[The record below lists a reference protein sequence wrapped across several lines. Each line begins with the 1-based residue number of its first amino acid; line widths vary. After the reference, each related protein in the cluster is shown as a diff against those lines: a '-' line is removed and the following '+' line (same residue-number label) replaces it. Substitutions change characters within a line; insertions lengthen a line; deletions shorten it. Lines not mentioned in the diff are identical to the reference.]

1 METGG
6 SALHN
11 LVGTSIGRY
20 KITAD
25 IKHDE
30 ISGIYAAQDTR
41 LDRQVTLKV
50 MLRSGEYSR
59 SFSEQFLGEARS
71 LAQLSHPNILKVL
84 DFGQDGGYLYMVT
97 EAVPGRTLAEFAGKK
112 MDWESAVQL
121 LLPVAEALEYAHD
134 RDIVHR
140 DLKPDNILLTVD
152 NQPMLSDFSITRLV
166 EEEETREMT
175 GTNVGLGSPF
185 YMSPEQGKGL
195 RLDYRVDI
203 YALGI
208 IFFELV
214 TGRKPFEAENNMEVV
229 IQQVTLPPP
238 HPRTFALDLPETVDE
253 IILTAMAKDP
263 DARYQSMSEFINAVR
278 QAKEKRTTKKERRWH
293 RIPIWQVLTAAAL
306 LVLLLTGVGALWYF
320 KKPVSALPV
329 SNATMT
335 VTPMASATVEKVL
348 EITRTPPKAA
358 EPPPTVKPTE
368 IAKTPTAV
376 VDETGFQFSAY
387 PKLQGTA
394 LPSLAGPI
402 TAENASKMVEIMRLG
417 RPANNAIIWS
427 PDEQSIYM
435 GTESGIYIFP
445 ISGSY
450 AQYIIDV
457 HVAINS
463 LAISPDGN
471 LLAAGAKNGTVLLF
485 KARTGERLFE
495 LAGHTNMVT
504 ALNFSPDGLWL
515 VSASKDS
522 IAKVWNVD
530 DGTEML
536 ILKGHGASINDAEFT
551 PDGQFIV
558 TGSEDYSIRVWNS
571 SSGEQAAKLDL
582 NGLVNDIDVNHDGT
596 MVAAAM
602 IDPRVELWSLE
613 TNRRLYTLK
622 DKSLLTTVYGIG
634 FSPNSHFL
642 AAASGEGQVRI
653 FNTHNGELET
663 SLRVAG
669 TDKDPIAS
677 TAVRFS
683 LNGNQLLVET
693 ADGALTLWDQ
703 KRQSQVHRIEYPAT
717 HVEQMAVSQDGQTL
731 AVQINNAS
739 VDLYSITKGIKQ
751 NTIQGKLPE
760 GMPIHP
766 ESKKLVVVRKEG
778 LFFVDF
784 NQSSQRLG
792 LFPNDSTVNY
802 TEDGKILIVAG
813 DRRIE
818 LWMTETGLRGN
829 PGSLKAE
836 KNCQSAYTDNKD
848 YIASGSRSSA
858 INNRDF
864 ADFVCQIPR
873 PLGTTDTATD
883 GLKTLVYALNTG
895 KGELWIKD
903 DSQSPRELAGG
914 GGKALAVAVNSD
926 GSLIAMGGEDG
937 QVRIYDPTG
946 NEVTVLSHHTSA
958 ILDLSFTKDRTM
970 LLSLSEDGT
979 VEVWG
984 MVTGN

>member
-1 METGG
+1 MGIGG
-6 SALHN
+6 LALHN
-11 LVGTSIGRY
+11 LVGTRIGRY

-25 IKHDE
+25 ISHDE
-30 ISGIYAAQDTR
+30 ISGVYAAEDTR
-41 LDRQVTLKV
+41 LERRVTLKV

-59 SFSEQFLGEARS
+59 SFTEQFLGEARS

-112 MDWESAVQL
+112 MDWESAAQL
-121 LLPVAEALEYAHD
+121 LLPIAEALEYAHD

-140 DLKPDNILLTVD
+140 DLRPDNILLTAD

-195 RLDYRVDI
+195 RVDYRVDI

-238 HPRTFALDLPETVDE
+238 HPRTFVLELPETVDE
-253 IILTAMAKDP
+253 IILTALAKDP
-263 DARYQSMSEFINAVR
+263 DARYQSMREFINAIL
-278 QAKEKRTTKKERRWH
+278 QAKEKRITKKKWLGQ
-293 RIPIWQVLTAAAL
+293 RIVTWQMLAVVATLAL
-306 LVLLLTGVGALWYF
+306 LITGAGALWYLNQPAPPQ
-320 KKPVSALPV
+320 PVA
-329 SNATMT
+329 NATVT
-335 VTPMASATVEKVL
+335 VTPTTAAPVEKIP
-348 EITRTPPKAA
+348 EITRISPMATVPA
-358 EPPPTVKPTE
+358 PTVKPTE
-368 IAKTPTAV
+368 KIQAPTPV
-376 VDETGFQFSAY
+376 VKKSDFQFPSY
-387 PKLQGTA
+387 PKLEGTA
-394 LPSLAGPI
+394 LPSLIGPI
-402 TAENASKMVEIMRLG
+402 TAENASKLVEVMRLG
-417 RPANNAIIWS
+417 QPANHAIVWS

-445 ISGSY
+445 ITGSRP
-450 AQYIIDV
+450 QHIIDV
-457 HVAINS
+457 RVAITS
-463 LAISPDGN
+463 LAISPDSK
-471 LLAAGAKNGTVLLF
+471 LLAAGAKNGTVQIF
-485 KARTGERLFE
+485 NARTGERLLEFG
-495 LAGHTNMVT
+495 GHTNVVT
-504 ALNFSPDGLWL
+504 ALNFSVDGLWL

-522 IAKVWNVD
+522 TAKIWDAN
-530 DGTEML
+530 DGAEKVV
-536 ILKGHGASINDAEFT
+536 LKGHGASINDAEFT
-551 PDGQFIV
+551 PDGQYIV

-571 SSGEQAAKLDL
+571 SSGEQVAKLDL

-622 DKSLLTTVYGIG
+622 DKDLLSTVYGIG

-642 AAASGEGQVRI
+642 AAASGEGQVRV
-653 FNTHNGELET
+653 FNTHNGAMET
-663 SLRVAG
+663 SFRVAG
-669 TDKDPIAS
+669 TDKEPVA
-677 TAVRFS
+677 TTTVRFS
-683 LNGNQLLVET
+683 SDGSQLLIET
-693 ADGALTLWDQ
+693 VDGAIALWDQ
-703 KRQSQVHRIEYPAT
+703 KGQSQLHKIEFPAT
-717 HVEQMAVSQDGQTL
+717 HMEQVAVSPDGQTL

-739 VDLYSITKGIKQ
+739 IDLYSLSKGIKQ
-751 NTIQGKLPE
+751 FRIQGKLPA
-760 GMPIHP
+760 GTPFHP
-766 ESKKLVVVRKEG
+766 ESKKLVVARKEG
-778 LFFVDF
+778 LFFADF
-784 NQSSQRLG
+784 NQTSQRLG
-792 LFPNDSTVNY
+792 LFPNDSTVSF
-802 TEDGKILIVAG
+802 TGDGKMLIVAG

-829 PGSLKAE
+829 PGSLKPE

-858 INNRDF
+858 ISNRDF
-864 ADFVCQIPR
+864 ADFACQITR
-873 PLGTTDTATD
+873 PVGTLDTAVD

-895 KGELWIKD
+895 KGELWIKG
-903 DSQSPRELAGG
+903 DSQSPRKLAGG
-914 GGKALAVAVNSD
+914 KGRALAVAVNSD
-926 GSLIAMGGEDG
+926 GSLIAMGGDDG

-946 NEVTVLSHHTSA
+946 NEVAVLSHHTSA
-958 ILDLSFTKDRTM
+958 ILDLTFTIDRTM

-979 VEVWG
+979 VQVWG
-984 MVTGN
+984 LVTDN